1 MLASISINKLDS
13 KLSER
18 AEIRIS
24 KCRLIARASSSMPSL
39 TAVPLVIRGGAE
51 RGGRSAMHRR
61 V

>member
-39 TAVPLVIRGGAE
+39 TAVPLVIR
-51 RGGRSAMHRR
+51 
-61 V
+61 